1 MPTRSMLAFFAV
13 CVGLMITPA
22 SAAGPIAPLASSFHP
37 PDSSLHFV
45 AAKAKVR
52 TESRRSAE
60 SRRSTESRRPADSK
74 RPTGVKRRSSTPY
87 CPYGKKADG
96 TCWVRCSQ
104 VICL

>member
-22 SAAGPIAPLASSFHP
+22 SAAGPIAPLASSFHS

-45 AAKAKVR
+45 ADKAKVR
-52 TESRRSAE
+52 TESRRS
-60 SRRSTESRRPADSK
+60 TESRRPVESR